1 MKARNSFFSLL
12 LASLVSLI
20 AIACNANTEDPT
32 KISVDKDVIVTIYST
47 SQNGGVVDTIS
58 PCLMEETVHISELLH
73 YPNDK
78 GITLPFN
85 LSDTTKYAEIT
96 ESNLD
101 KRIAIAIN
109 GQIVSTPVVKMRLDN
124 GACSVVL
131 DDTQVDKL
139 FPNVNIEDF
148 QSENQ

>member
-1 MKARNSFFSLL
+1 MKARNSVFPIL

-20 AIACNANTEDPT
+20 AIACNAKAEGPT
-32 KISVDKDVIVTIYST
+32 QISVDQDFKVAIYST
-47 SQNGGVVDTIS
+47 SENGGVVDTIS
-58 PCLMEETVHISELLH
+58 PCLMEETVHISKLLY

-78 GITLPFN
+78 GITVPFN

-101 KRIAIAIN
+101 KRITIAIN
-109 GQIVSTPVVKMRLDN
+109 GQVVSTPVVKMKLTN

-131 DDTQVDKL
+131 NDAQMAAF
-139 FPNVNIEDF
+139 FPDVNIKELE
-148 QSENQ
+148 STNN

>member
-20 AIACNANTEDPT
+20 ANACNANTEDPT
-32 KISVDKDVIVTIYST
+32 KICVDKDVIVAIYST

-131 DDTQVDKL
+131 DNTQVDKL

>member
-32 KISVDKDVIVTIYST
+32 KICVDKDVIVAIYST

-148 QSENQ
+148 QSEIQ

>member
-32 KISVDKDVIVTIYST
+32 KISVDKDVIVAIYST

-78 GITLPFN
+78 GITVPFN

-96 ESNLD
+96 ESNLN

-109 GQIVSTPVVKMRLDN
+109 GQILSTPVVKMRLDN

-131 DDTQVDKL
+131 DNTQVDKL

>member
-32 KISVDKDVIVTIYST
+32 KISVDKDVIVAIYST

-78 GITLPFN
+78 GITVPFN

-96 ESNLD
+96 ESNLN

-109 GQIVSTPVVKMRLDN
+109 GQILSTPVVKMRLDN

>member
-131 DDTQVDKL
+131 DDTQY
-139 FPNVNIEDF
+139 IW
-148 QSENQ
+148 

>member
-131 DDTQVDKL
+131 DNTQVDKL

>member
-1 MKARNSFFSLL
+1 MKARSSIFSIL

-32 KISVDKDVIVTIYST
+32 KISVDQDVIVAIYST

-78 GITLPFN
+78 GITVPLN

-109 GQIVSTPVVKMRLDN
+109 GQVVSTPVVKMRLDN

-131 DDTQVDKL
+131 DDTQVAKL

-148 QSENQ
+148 

>member
-78 GITLPFN
+78 GITVPFN

-96 ESNLD
+96 ESNLN

-109 GQIVSTPVVKMRLDN
+109 GQILSTPVVKMRLDN

>member
-32 KISVDKDVIVTIYST
+32 KICVDKDVIVAIYST

>member
-32 KISVDKDVIVTIYST
+32 KICVDKDVIVAIYST
-47 SQNGGVVDTIS
+47 SQNGVVVDTIS